1 MPNDINLIA
10 VIAANSGLAM
20 VFGFHCYALSY
31 AVIGWLS
38 AYRHHD

>member
-10 VIAANSGLAM
+10 VIAANFGLAVM
-20 VFGFHCYALSY
+20 FGFRCCALSD
-31 AVIGWLS
+31 AAIGWLS